1 MGSIFVETHGRC
13 SMKKTLSKKVAVA
26 SLAVMISF
34 SGVSLANAEPVQHAP
49 IEQSGKFKVSAKDV
63 SIINHLRREEGLPSL
78 PKEVDSIKLD
88 SDLKMKGFDK
98 NGKPVSFPDHAV
110 SSKAQKQI
118 QTYDSGDSVMRNAA
132 QAVVGCVAGVVGYDE
147 ILDILERR
155 VGKLAFVKFLAKRVG
170 WGLALS
176 CVGGGVSAAM
186 GWE

>member
-1 MGSIFVETHGRC
+1 MLNE
-13 SMKKTLSKKVAVA
+13 KTLSKKVAVA

-34 SGVSLANAEPVQHAP
+34 SGLSLANAEPVQHAP